1 MGLLFNS
8 SYPDKFGYYTVGE
21 KKSYS
26 KLEVL
31 EWGEPEWH
39 FNDGVFSAIDWTIEP
54 PFDLW
59 ELYKQRVKQIRE
71 QYDYVV
77 LMYSGGA
84 DSHNVLSSF
93 LEADC
98 KIDEIAT
105 FWDYEKSGEKDSYLN
120 AEITRVVIPHIKQ
133 LHKDGVILDFIKFSD
148 KPTCLAIVS
157 LSDSGSASYEFVI
170 ENTATFDFTSDWLPN
185 PQTELPSLLHIGTL
199 ATVIEPGATE
209 LFEWAQS
216 VVKVA
221 PIVFD
226 PNIRPAVIG
235 ERTQYVMQVE
245 RWVAIS
251 SAVKVS
257 DEDIKWLYPSLEIE
271 QVVNNW
277 LAKGPSLIVVTYG
290 DKGLAGY
297 RVGKKVSVD
306 AVKVAVADTV
316 GAGDTVGAILV
327 EAIVKDGLDT
337 LIGVRLEMMLKR
349 AAKAAAVTVSRS
361 GANPPT
367 QKEID

>member
-1 MGLLFNS
+1 MNQVWVTGEVLIDLI
-8 SYPDKFGYYTVGE
+8 PDGSDRTPIVGGGPANTA
-21 KKSYS
+21 KALS
-26 KLEVL
+26 KLGIVTQFIDGISTDNYGQMAK
-31 EWGEPEWH
+31 GELVAS
-39 FNDGVFSAIDWTIEP
+39 GVK
-54 PFDLW
+54 L
-59 ELYKQRVKQIRE
+59 
-71 QYDYVV
+71 DYVK
-77 LMYSGGA
+77 Y
-84 DSHNVLSSF
+84 
-93 LEADC
+93 
-98 KIDEIAT
+98 
-105 FWDYEKSGEKDSYLN
+105 
-120 AEITRVVIPHIKQ
+120 
-133 LHKDGVILDFIKFSD
+133 SD
-148 KPTCLAIVS
+148 KPTCLALVS
-157 LSDSGSASYEFVI
+157 VSDSGSASYEFLI
-170 ENTATFDFTSDWLPN
+170 ENTATFDFTPDWLPN
-185 PQTELPSLLHIGTL
+185 PQAKPLALLHIGTL
-199 ATVIEPGATE
+199 ATVIEPGAPV

-216 VVKVA
+216 VAKVA

-226 PNIRPAVIG
+226 PNIRPAVISD
-235 ERTQYVMQVE
+235 RDLYVKQAE

-297 RVGKKVSVD
+297 RVGEKVSVD

-337 LIGVRLEMMLKR
+337 LSGVRLEMMLKR
-349 AAKAAAVTVSRS
+349 AAKAAAITVSRS

-367 QKEID
+367 LKEIE

>member
-1 MGLLFNS
+1 MNQVWVAG
-8 SYPDKFGYYTVGE
+8 
-21 KKSYS
+21 
-26 KLEVL
+26 EVL
-31 EWGEPEWH
+31 IDLIPYGSERTPIVGGGPANTAKALANLGIDTQFIDGISTDDYGQMAKGELVAS
-39 FNDGVFSAIDWTIEP
+39 GV
-54 PFDLW
+54 
-59 ELYKQRVKQIRE
+59 K
-71 QYDYVV
+71 
-77 LMYSGGA
+77 
-84 DSHNVLSSF
+84 
-93 LEADC
+93 
-98 KIDEIAT
+98 
-105 FWDYEKSGEKDSYLN
+105 
-120 AEITRVVIPHIKQ
+120 
-133 LHKDGVILDFIKFSD
+133 LDHVNYSD

-170 ENTATFDFTSDWLPN
+170 KNTATFDFTSDWLPN
-185 PQTELPSLLHIGTL
+185 PQSERPSLLHIGTL
-199 ATVIEPGATE
+199 ATAIEPGASV

-216 VVKVA
+216 VAKVA

-235 ERTQYVMQVE
+235 DRKQYLKQVE
-245 RWVAIS
+245 QWISIS

-257 DEDIKWLYPSLEIE
+257 DEDLKWLYPSLEIE

-277 LAKGPSLIVVTYG
+277 LVKGPTLIVVTYG

-297 RVGKKVSVD
+297 RMGEKVSVD

-337 LIGVRLEMMLKR
+337 LCGVRLEMMLKR
-349 AAKAAAVTVSRS
+349 AAKAAAITVSRS

-367 QKEID
+367 LKEIE